1 MVQVSDY
8 VPVPKPLLDKV
19 NFPMDIKGMSIAD
32 LKQLSY
38 ELRWETIEQVSRTG
52 GHLSSSL
59 GVTELTVALH
69 YVFNA
74 PEDKIVWDVAHQC
87 YPHKMLT
94 GRRSRFPTLRQWNG
108 VSVLPR
114 LGTLF
119 PCAGAGV
126 LGARAARCMQACAH
140 AGFQQECAQCSD
152 ARANSDALRRCCVSV
167 QASRGSPKERN
178 PSTTVLERGT
188 PRPRSAQPWA
198 CPSASS

>member
-1 MVQVSDY
+1 MRRVLLPLALCLFGAVDGFQLSPTQLSRVPVWRSGVLAASTGGRIGVGLATASSRRHDRGARAAHMVQESDY

-19 NFPMDIKGMSIAD
+19 NFPMDIKGMSIAE
-32 LKQLSY
+32 LKQLAY

-69 YVFNA
+69 YVFNT

-108 VSVLPR
+108 VCFV
-114 LGTLF
+114 
-119 PCAGAGV
+119 
-126 LGARAARCMQACAH
+126 
-140 AGFQQECAQCSD
+140 
-152 ARANSDALRRCCVSV
+152 CVSM
-167 QASRGSPKERN
+167 A
-178 PSTTVLERGT
+178 VLCLC
-188 PRPRSAQPWA
+188 RSMLMVRLTLPMY
-198 CPSASS
+198 SI

>member
-1 MVQVSDY
+1 MAQASDY
-8 VPVPKPLLDKV
+8 VPVPKPLLDTV

-74 PEDKIVWDVAHQC
+74 PDDKIVWDVAHQC

-108 VSVLPR
+108 VCPCSRAPR
-114 LGTLF
+114 LF
-119 PCAGAGV
+119 PCAGAGM
-126 LGARAARCMQACAH
+126 LCARAARCMQVCAH
-140 AGFQQECAQCSD
+140 AGV
-152 ARANSDALRRCCVSV
+152 R
-167 QASRGSPKERN
+167 QASSRRARN
-178 PSTTVLERGT
+178 AARRPS
-188 PRPRSAQPWA
+188 QQ
-198 CPSASS
+198 

>member
-1 MVQVSDY
+1 MAQASDY

-74 PEDKIVWDVAHQC
+74 PDDKIVWDVAHQC

-108 VSVLPR
+108 VRPCSRAPR
-114 LGTLF
+114 LF
-119 PCAGAGV
+119 PCAGAGM
-126 LGARAARCMQACAH
+126 L
-140 AGFQQECAQCSD
+140 
-152 ARANSDALRRCCVSV
+152 
-167 QASRGSPKERN
+167 
-178 PSTTVLERGT
+178 
-188 PRPRSAQPWA
+188 
-198 CPSASS
+198 